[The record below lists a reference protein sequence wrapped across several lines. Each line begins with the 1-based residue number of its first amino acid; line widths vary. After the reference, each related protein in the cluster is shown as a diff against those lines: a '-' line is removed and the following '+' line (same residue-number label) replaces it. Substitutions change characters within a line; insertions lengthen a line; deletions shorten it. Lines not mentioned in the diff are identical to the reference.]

1 MLRVV
6 WRTFV
11 RKHIIAHVPDEMAA
25 CLDCGAVQC
34 LNSKYET
41 CPGRLAEVALL
52 RATRTIEFTQSVA
65 AGR

>member
-1 MLRVV
+1 MLREV

-11 RKHIIAHVPDEMAA
+11 RKHIIAHVPDEISA

-41 CPGRLAEVALL
+41 CPGRSAEVAAL
-52 RATRTIEFTQSVA
+52 RATRTIEFS
-65 AGR
+65 